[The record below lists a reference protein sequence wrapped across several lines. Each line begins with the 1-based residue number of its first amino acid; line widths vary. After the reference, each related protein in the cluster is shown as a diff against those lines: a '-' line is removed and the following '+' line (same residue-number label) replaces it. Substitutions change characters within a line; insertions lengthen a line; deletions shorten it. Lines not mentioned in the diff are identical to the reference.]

1 MQQQTTEC
9 FLHRAEG
16 TRCTEALL
24 GRLSQRMCISAR
36 NYGSE
41 FFHTAQLLW
50 DWPQMPFCNDGGKTA
65 INFITGKFY
74 LRCGDSGSVTARQA
88 YRAEAVISLL
98 ELLEQAGAACLC
110 STEVWTCFLPVPTL
124 GMKHN
129 SRHSSNY
136 SLILCSIR
144 RFSQMHCAF

>member
-1 MQQQTTEC
+1 
-9 FLHRAEG
+9 
-16 TRCTEALL
+16 
-24 GRLSQRMCISAR
+24 
-36 NYGSE
+36 
-41 FFHTAQLLW
+41 
-50 DWPQMPFCNDGGKTA
+50 MPFCNDGGKTA
-65 INFITGKFY
+65 INFIRGKFY

-124 GMKHN
+124 GMKHD

-136 SLILCSIR
+136 SLILRSIR
-144 RFSQMHCAF
+144 RFSQMHCAFQSSKEKTFLRQPAGLSELSTQWKLEGLWITVSPAHSVLFYLLPG